1 MAVGIFVMVSSAKSA
16 ERAEQAAL
24 LEWLNEDPQLPY
36 IRKLEEE
43 AEYTRQRALMDQNA
57 LLEE

>member
-1 MAVGIFVMVSSAKSA
+1 MVSSAKSA